1 MILYKK
7 MMRVLG
13 LIKENNV
20 YCSFGGMLFFLII
33 EGQ

>member
-13 LIKENNV
+13 LIKENSV
-20 YCSFGGMLFFLII
+20 FCSFGGTMYAFFTNN
-33 EGQ
+33 

>member
-7 MMRVLG
+7 MMHVLG
-13 LIKENNV
+13 LIKENKV
-20 YCSFGGMLFFLII
+20 FCSFGGMLFFLII